1 MDKITEK
8 EESMS
13 GKCLQNTVFPNKLKN
28 WQTIALPS
36 NGYKEQVIA
45 FCESNLHEIIKQN
58 TSVYFSHSTYAML
71 YDFLIVKWPC
81 ARQIFMEESS
91 QAQELVAQPSENQK
105 WNFVR

>member
-13 GKCLQNTVFPNKLKN
+13 GKCLQNTVFPNKLRN

-36 NGYKEQVIA
+36 NRCKEQVIA
-45 FCESNLHEIIKQN
+45 FCESNLYEIIKQN

-71 YDFLIVKWPC
+71 YDFLIVK
-81 ARQIFMEESS
+81 
-91 QAQELVAQPSENQK
+91 
-105 WNFVR
+105 